1 MINENSLAA
10 SCGLYCRD
18 CHFLGERC
26 SGCGNVQGKPFWTGP
41 DSTEAC
47 PLYDCCVNKEQ
58 LEHCGL
64 CGEFPCEKFASLRD
78 PSMSDEEA
86 EKSLRQRQKD
96 LNLRKEMGT
105 EAWLRE
111 RQ

>member
-10 SCGLYCRD
+10 ACGLYCRD
-18 CHFLGERC
+18 CHFLNEQC
-26 SGCGNVQGKPFWTGP
+26 SGCGNVQGKPFWTEWYGI
-41 DSTEAC
+41 DIC
-47 PLYDCCVNKEQ
+47 PLYDCCVNRGQ

-64 CGEFPCEKFASLRD
+64 CSKFPCETFTSLRD
-78 PSMSDEEA
+78 PGMSDEEA
-86 EKSLRQRQKD
+86 EQSLRQRQKD

-105 EAWLRE
+105 EAWLRK